1 MGLASDRL
9 RSVSHDKPREAEAQ
23 TPRPFCHPPPPRD
36 YNQPFEGGW
45 AKTGSLGLPPPSTV
59 KIGLH
64 QSARLEQRL
73 MQSPQMIQAMQILQL
88 GALDLEHRIE
98 QELLENPV
106 LERLETDPARDGG
119 ESEGL
124 STDPSGE
131 IDGPS
136 DRGDMLEAVESME
149 WDYGDGRRS
158 PTPSGAD
165 TDAKYEAMQ
174 NTPDGPHHMAEAL
187 AEEWV
192 DLDLSEEDRVL
203 MDFLLWSLDE
213 HGYLRQGLTE
223 LAEQM
228 QASLGR
234 PVDRLHLAE
243 ILARLRKTTHPA
255 LGARDLQDCL
265 ALQLE
270 AQQNADPLL
279 WTLIDNHL
287 EDLQKNR
294 LPAIA
299 KATGA
304 SIEEIKLAMDD
315 LRHLDPFPGTE
326 FGGEPAATIIPDVLV
341 EEEEGQFVITLAR
354 GRGGRLAINDEYARM
369 VRQKDAQAEVK
380 TWVRKHIEQAQW
392 FIDALEQRLTTLE
405 RVATAVFVHQ
415 EGFLREGVEGLRPL
429 RMQSVADE
437 LGVHIS
443 TISRTVAGKF
453 AQTPQG
459 IFALKYFFTGGMET
473 DSGSEASQAQIQE
486 QVRQVIAAEDKKK
499 PLSDEAIAK
508 VLADQEGI
516 QIARRTVTK
525 YRKALGLPSSSGRKE
540 Y

>member
-1 MGLASDRL
+1 
-9 RSVSHDKPREAEAQ
+9 
-23 TPRPFCHPPPPRD
+23 
-36 YNQPFEGGW
+36 
-45 AKTGSLGLPPPSTV
+45 
-59 KIGLH
+59 
-64 QSARLEQRL
+64 

-88 GALDLEHRIE
+88 GALDLENRIE

-106 LERLETDPARDGG
+106 LERLEGLVEATP
-119 ESEGL
+119 EG
-124 STDPSGE
+124 SKPEGSGDE
-131 IDGPS
+131 GYAEAETQS

-149 WDYGDGRRS
+149 WDYGDGRRGPS
-158 PTPSGAD
+158 PSQGDA
-165 TDAKYEAMQ
+165 DAKYEAMQ

-187 AEEWV
+187 AKEWV
-192 DLDLSEEDRVL
+192 DLDLSEEDRVV

-223 LAEQM
+223 LSKQM
-228 QASLGR
+228 EASLGR

-243 ILARLRKTTHPA
+243 ILGKLRKTTHPA
-255 LGARDLQDCL
+255 LGAKDLQDCL
-265 ALQLE
+265 LLQLE
-270 AQQNADPLL
+270 ARENADPLL
-279 WTLIDNHL
+279 WNLIENHL

-304 SIEEIKLAMDD
+304 TIEEIKATTEA
-315 LRHLDPFPGTE
+315 LRHLDPFPGTD
-326 FGGEPAATIIPDVLV
+326 FGGEPAATILPDILV

-369 VRQKDAQAEVK
+369 ARAKESEAEVK
-380 TWVRKHIEQAQW
+380 AWVRKHVEQAQW
-392 FIDALEQRLTTLE
+392 FLDALQQRLTTLE
-405 RVATAVFVHQ
+405 RVATAVFIHQ

-443 TISRTVAGKF
+443 TISRTVAGKY

-459 IFALKYFFTGGMET
+459 IFPLKFFFTGGMET
-473 DSGSEASQAQIQE
+473 DSGTEASQAQIQE

-508 VLADQEGI
+508 VLAEQEGI